1 MLFMKNKKL
10 KTALYIAVMVLLVV
24 AEALTATI
32 VLRLG
37 MLPQNYVVIL
47 GVALLLIASVVGLL
61 MFLPGK
67 KKKISNTRRIIA
79 CVLAFL
85 MVCGCAV
92 VSKFASDAYRAIDK
106 VTQSGQEVN
115 MRNMYVLV
123 LTDDAA
129 QTLVDTAEYNFGYVE
144 NYNLEQTEQALG
156 VIETAIGKAP
166 QLTNYV
172 TAAEVAEALLSGEVN
187 AAMMNGISI
196 TLLLEE
202 ENFEDFMDKV
212 RIVETIPYLEDNSDF
227 QTDPE
232 AVGEIT
238 TEPFIVYISGSD
250 TRSKILNISRSD
262 VNILMVVNPVTK
274 QVLLVNTPRDY
285 YIPNPAG
292 DGALDKLT
300 HCGLYGVK
308 CSMEAL
314 GGLYGVNVNYYG
326 QVNFTGFEK
335 LVDAVGGIT
344 IYSDQAFSA
353 GKGAVYIQ
361 KGENFLNGYQALM
374 FARERYHV
382 SGGDNGR
389 GKNQMKVITAI
400 VNKLTS
406 GTTIISKYS
415 SILESMSG
423 MFTTNISTEEIGS
436 LVKMQ
441 LGDMAKWNIQSYAVT
456 GRGGSQKTYSMPGSN
471 AYVMYPDEET
481 VDHASALIEA
491 VLAGD
496 IITEEDVK
504 S

>member
-1 MLFMKNKKL
+1 MLSMKNTKL
-10 KTALYIAVMVLLVV
+10 KTTLYIAVMVLLVV
-24 AEALTATI
+24 AEALTAAI

-37 MLPQNYVVIL
+37 MLPQNYVIIF
-47 GVALLLIASVVGLL
+47 GVVLVLIASLVGLM

-67 KKKISNTRRIIA
+67 KKKISNARRIVA

-92 VSKFASDAYRAIDK
+92 VSKIASDAYRAIDK

-144 NYNLEQTEQALG
+144 NYNLEQTEQALS
-156 VIETAIGKAP
+156 VIETTIGKTP
-166 QLTNYV
+166 LLTNYV
-172 TAAEVAEALLSGEVN
+172 TAAEVAEALLNSDVN
-187 AAMMNGISI
+187 AALMNGISI

-202 ENFEDFMDKV
+202 EKFEDFMDKV
-212 RIVETIPYLEDNSDF
+212 RIVETIPYVKDDDNS
-227 QTDPE
+227 QTEPE
-232 AVGEIT
+232 VVGEIT
-238 TEPFIVYISGSD
+238 EEPFIVYVSGSD
-250 TRSKILNISRSD
+250 TRSQILNISRSD
-262 VNILMVVNPVTK
+262 VNILMVVNPVSK

-314 GGLYGVNVNYYG
+314 GGLYGVNINYYG

-344 IYSDQAFSA
+344 VYADQGFTAL
-353 GKGAVYIQ
+353 GGVYIQ
-361 KGENFLNGYQALM
+361 KGENNLNGAQALS
-374 FARERYHV
+374 FARERYRV

-423 MFTTNISTEEIGS
+423 MFTTNISTEEIGD

-496 IITEEDVK
+496 VITEEDVK
-504 S
+504 P